1 MDIKRNIFRE
11 YDIRGL
17 YPKELNETTI
27 KHIAGSVASKCHA
40 EGVDSIAVG
49 RDGRLS
55 GESLLSEFCN
65 EIIKYGIKVINIG
78 LVTSP
83 LLYYAAKKTSGKSGV
98 MITGS
103 HNPKD
108 YNGLKLVI
116 NDKPVAG
123 TEILDLINSINK
135 DDYIDAE
142 IEHIDF
148 INQYVS
154 EVSGSLAI
162 DKNLKV
168 VIDCG
173 NGAAGAVAPLLFKK
187 IGVRL
192 SELFSEV
199 DGNFPNHHPDPS
211 KPENLKD
218 LVNKVLEENADIGFA
233 FDGDGDRVGVVTKL
247 GKDIFADKLLM
258 LLAENVLENKQG
270 AVVYDVKCS
279 NHLHK
284 TIEVNNGNAIMA
296 PTGHFHIKNAIK
308 KHSAVLAGEMS
319 GHIFFNDK
327 WYGFDD
333 GHYTAARVLEIM
345 THKNSDID
353 SLINMYPKTASTP
366 ELNIKVADDKKFDV
380 VSEFIDKAN
389 INGEKISIDGIRIN
403 MENGWGLLRAS
414 NTSPNLVL
422 RFEGDTEEDL
432 IQIKSMFLNEFSRI
446 FPDIDLN

>member
-83 LLYYAAKKTSGKSGV
+83 LLYYAAKKTAGKSGV

-380 VSEFIDKAN
+380 VNEFIDKAN
-389 INGEKISIDGIRIN
+389 INGKKISIDGIRIN

>member
-1 MDIKRNIFRE
+1 MDVKRNIFRE

-27 KHIAGSVASKCHA
+27 KHIAGSVASKCHI

-55 GESLLSEFCN
+55 GESLLTEFCN

-83 LLYYAAKKTSGKSGV
+83 LLYYAAKKTAGKSGV

-135 DDYIDAE
+135 DDYINAE

-148 INQYVS
+148 LNQYVS
-154 EVSGSLAI
+154 EVSGSLEI

-218 LVNKVLEENADIGFA
+218 LINKVLEENADIGFA

-258 LLAENVLENKQG
+258 LLAENVLKNKQG

-284 TIEVNNGNAIMA
+284 TIEANNGNAIMA

-345 THKNSDID
+345 THKSSDID
-353 SLINMYPKTASTP
+353 SLINKYPKTASTP
-366 ELNIKVADDKKFDV
+366 ELNIKVADEKKFDV

-432 IQIKSMFLNEFSRI
+432 VQIKSMFLNEFSRI

>member
-1 MDIKRNIFRE
+1 MDVKRNIFRE

-27 KHIAGSVASKCHA
+27 KHIAGSVASKCHI

-55 GESLLSEFCN
+55 GESLLTEFCN

-83 LLYYAAKKTSGKSGV
+83 LLYYAAKKTAGKSGV

-123 TEILDLINSINK
+123 TEILDLIDSINK
-135 DDYIDAE
+135 NDYLDAE

-148 INQYVS
+148 LNQYVS
-154 EVSGSLAI
+154 EVSGSLEI

-218 LVNKVLEENADIGFA
+218 LINKVLEENADIGFA

-258 LLAENVLENKQG
+258 LLAENVLKNKQG

-284 TIEVNNGNAIMA
+284 TIEANNGNAIMA

-345 THKNSDID
+345 THKSSDID
-353 SLINMYPKTASTP
+353 SLINKYPKTASTP
-366 ELNIKVADDKKFDV
+366 ELNIKVADEKKFDV

-422 RFEGDTEEDL
+422 RFEGDTDEDL
-432 IQIKSMFLNEFSRI
+432 IQIKSLFLNEFSRI

>member
-1 MDIKRNIFRE
+1 MNIKRNIFRE
-11 YDIRGL
+11 YDIRGI
-17 YPKELNETTI
+17 YPEDLNEATI
-27 KHIAGSVASKCHA
+27 RLIAGSVASKCHA

-154 EVSGSLAI
+154 EVSESLDI

>member
-1 MDIKRNIFRE
+1 MLFR
-11 YDIRGL
+11 
-17 YPKELNETTI
+17 
-27 KHIAGSVASKCHA
+27 
-40 EGVDSIAVG
+40 
-49 RDGRLS
+49 
-55 GESLLSEFCN
+55 
-65 EIIKYGIKVINIG
+65 
-78 LVTSP
+78 
-83 LLYYAAKKTSGKSGV
+83 
-98 MITGS
+98 
-103 HNPKD
+103 
-108 YNGLKLVI
+108 
-116 NDKPVAG
+116 
-123 TEILDLINSINK
+123 
-135 DDYIDAE
+135 
-142 IEHIDF
+142 
-148 INQYVS
+148 
-154 EVSGSLAI
+154 
-162 DKNLKV
+162 
-168 VIDCG
+168 
-173 NGAAGAVAPLLFKK
+173 
-187 IGVRL
+187 
-192 SELFSEV
+192 
-199 DGNFPNHHPDPS
+199 S

-233 FDGDGDRVGVVTKL
+233 FDGDGDRVGVVTKS

-258 LLAENVLENKQG
+258 LLAENVLEKKRG

-308 KHSAVLAGEMS
+308 EHSVVLAGEMS

-345 THKNSDID
+345 THKGSDID
-353 SLINMYPKTASTP
+353 SLINQYPKTASTP

-422 RFEGDTEEDL
+422 RFEGDKEEDL

>member
-1 MDIKRNIFRE
+1 M
-11 YDIRGL
+11 
-17 YPKELNETTI
+17 
-27 KHIAGSVASKCHA
+27 
-40 EGVDSIAVG
+40 
-49 RDGRLS
+49 
-55 GESLLSEFCN
+55 
-65 EIIKYGIKVINIG
+65 VIC
-78 LVTSP
+78 
-83 LLYYAAKKTSGKSGV
+83 
-98 MITGS
+98 
-103 HNPKD
+103 D
-108 YNGLKLVI
+108 Y
-116 NDKPVAG
+116 
-123 TEILDLINSINK
+123 INSINK

-154 EVSGSLAI
+154 EVSGSLDI

-173 NGAAGAVAPLLFKK
+173 NGAAGVVAPLLFKK

-270 AVVYDVKCS
+270 TVVYDVKCS

-284 TIEVNNGNAIMA
+284 TIEINNGNAIMA

-345 THKNSDID
+345 THKSSDID
-353 SLINMYPKTASTP
+353 SLINKYPKTASTP

-380 VSEFIDKAN
+380 VNEFIDKAN

-432 IQIKSMFLNEFSRI
+432 IQIKSMFLDEFSRI

>member
-1 MDIKRNIFRE
+1 MDVKRNIFRE

-27 KHIAGSVASKCHA
+27 KHIAGSVASKCHI

-55 GESLLSEFCN
+55 GESLLTEFCN

-83 LLYYAAKKTSGKSGV
+83 LLYYAAKKTAGKSGV

-123 TEILDLINSINK
+123 TEILDLIDSINK

-154 EVSGSLAI
+154 EVSGSLDI
-162 DKNLKV
+162 DKNFKV

-173 NGAAGAVAPLLFKK
+173 NGAAGVVAPLLFKK

-192 SELFSEV
+192 LELFSEV

-258 LLAENVLENKQG
+258 LLAENVLEKKRG
-270 AVVYDVKCS
+270 VVVYDVKCS

-345 THKNSDID
+345 THKSSDID
-353 SLINMYPKTASTP
+353 SLINQYPETASTP
-366 ELNIKVADDKKFDV
+366 ELNIKVADDKKFDI
-380 VSEFIDKAN
+380 VSKFIDKAN